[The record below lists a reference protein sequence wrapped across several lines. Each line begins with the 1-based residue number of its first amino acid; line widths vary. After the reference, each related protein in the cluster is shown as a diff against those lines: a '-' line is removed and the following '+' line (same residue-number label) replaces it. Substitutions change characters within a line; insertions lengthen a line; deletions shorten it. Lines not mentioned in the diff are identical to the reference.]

1 MVLSLKNSLFTSLTK
16 SENTLSEGGKSIFKT
31 RKMFVYIHSILHA
44 CSHIFRALPG
54 IKMAFCMHVCLPS
67 LTAVKMPSRRSFL
80 TFCFQMKKLVV
91 RKWTKILTLKLRRT
105 FPTKLCICICSYW
118 SKGIYLKSAFEN
130 LSKFLQRFRK
140 KEKKSLLKWNKLLT
154 KLQ

>member
-1 MVLSLKNSLFTSLTK
+1 MVLSLKNGLFTSLTK

-31 RKMFVYIHSILHA
+31 RKSVFTFIQFYM
-44 CSHIFRALPG
+44 HIQLFRALPVVL
-54 IKMAFCMHVCLPS
+54 FCMHVCLPS

-140 KEKKSLLKWNKLLT
+140 KEKKSLLKWT
-154 KLQ
+154 VE

>member
-1 MVLSLKNSLFTSLTK
+1 MVLSLKNGLFTSLTK

-67 LTAVKMPSRRSFL
+67 LTAVKMPSGRSFL
-80 TFCFQMKKLVV
+80 TFCFQMKETCCQKMNQNNS
-91 RKWTKILTLKLRRT
+91 LKVKKG
-105 FPTKLCICICSYW
+105 FPNSSQQSYVCICS
-118 SKGIYLKSAFEN
+118 
-130 LSKFLQRFRK
+130 
-140 KEKKSLLKWNKLLT
+140 LLV
-154 KLQ
+154 